1 MKTLLLL
8 IYSFTIFA
16 NITIDECSEKAMTYF
31 STEGIPT
38 IIPNLCGQLIEKVRT
53 PDNFAKSVDGKIE
66 ISAYKN
72 MIYINDDGV
81 DRFIAGNLSRV
92 HNVLSLKFEES
103 ESRIY
108 ILNENQERQRE
119 VLSYK
124 CNISGN
130 VSPIRSLETR
140 EIENATSISIEDNY
154 IHVISS
160 THDWKKSF
168 NKNADP
174 NGKKDENSS
183 GVLREIS
190 GSFD

>member
-1 MKTLLLL
+1 MRTLLFI
-8 IYSFTIFA
+8 IYSFSVFA
-16 NITIDECSEKAMTYF
+16 NVTLDECSDKASTYF

-38 IIPNLCGQLIEKVRT
+38 QIPDSCGELIQKMRT
-53 PDNFAKSVDGKIE
+53 LETTAKSTDSKVE

-72 MIYINDDGV
+72 MIFINDNGIN
-81 DRFIAGNLSRV
+81 RFIAGNLSRV
-92 HNVLSLKFEES
+92 HNVISLKFDES

-108 ILNENQERQRE
+108 ILNENQERQKE
-119 VLSYK
+119 VLSYIY
-124 CNISGN
+124 NISGN

-140 EIENATSISIEDNY
+140 EIENATSISIEKSY

-160 THDWKKSF
+160 THDWKKIF

-174 NGKKDENSS
+174 NGKKVENSS
-183 GVLREIS
+183 GVIREIS